1 MIDLEEVRDR
11 YRDEIERRFGRKRGK
26 RAARAMR
33 RAIDEL
39 PGTVL
44 DAPDGTV
51 LTWSDLHLGHARIIE
66 LAGRP
71 FADVARMDTALWE
84 ALEEASDPG
93 STLVIVG
100 DVAMRAALDEATWN
114 RIAKIPAREKH
125 LVVGNHDVTGA
136 GTLRVK
142 GFDGV
147 WSVMTSPGD
156 PPLVWSHVPLA
167 EVPDGHVN
175 VHGHMHDAPPERT
188 AHINVAV
195 EQLRYAPVRLGRLRP
210 LAQALAG
217 QCYPPGETN
226 MQRVESLEREERAL
240 GRTSNARKRGSDE
253 CAGQPRP
260 GLPWPGPR
268 LARGDAPGRS
278 ARRGGSE
285 KS

>member
-11 YRDEIERRFGRKRGK
+11 YRGEIERTFARKRGR
-26 RAARAMR
+26 RAARAMM

-71 FADVARMDTALWE
+71 FADVMRMDTALWD
-84 ALEEASDPG
+84 ALEEAVDPG

-100 DVAMRAALDEATWN
+100 DVAMRAALDDTTWD

-142 GFDGV
+142 GFDGT
-147 WSVMTSPGD
+147 WSVMTSPGN
-156 PPLVWSHVPLA
+156 PPLVWTHVPLDK
-167 EVPDGHVN
+167 VPEGHVN
-175 VHGHMHDAPPERT
+175 VHGHTHDAPPGRT

-195 EQLRYAPVRLGRLRP
+195 EQLRYAPVRLERLRP
-210 LAQALAG
+210 LAQALAHG
-217 QCYPPGETN
+217 RYPPGGTT
-226 MQRVESLEREERAL
+226 MQRIEALEREH
-240 GRTSNARKRGSDE
+240 
-253 CAGQPRP
+253 
-260 GLPWPGPR
+260 
-268 LARGDAPGRS
+268 
-278 ARRGGSE
+278 
-285 KS
+285 